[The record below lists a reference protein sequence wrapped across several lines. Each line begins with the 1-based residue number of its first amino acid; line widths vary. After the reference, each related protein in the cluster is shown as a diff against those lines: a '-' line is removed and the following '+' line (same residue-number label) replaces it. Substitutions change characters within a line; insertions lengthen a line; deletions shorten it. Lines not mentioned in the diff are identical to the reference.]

1 LLSKILFF
9 LITLFLGIKILKMG
23 GKMINT
29 KSLLILF
36 SIFSIVTLSPEFSK
50 AAVNVETDDFENVEV
65 GSIQQVSAN
74 ISNPNVDK
82 AVALSGISFSS
93 DSCNDFSM
101 VVSFSIPTYLQ
112 PGESVNVEI
121 IYSPSFVGECSATL
135 EISTDSLFF
144 PTDKVTFTGTGV
156 EQQSEQSDPN
166 NISQLLLEKLQKI
179 IDYTN
184 DSYIYHVFR
193 STEQD
198 SLGERR
204 FKAFKKKLVVSY
216 HLIES
221 DQFEAAHNKL
231 NEIYKKADG
240 KPESNDFVPPE
251 KAANLALMLQDLI
264 ASFDFEDKQAKQS
277 KKAYK

>member
-1 LLSKILFF
+1 
-9 LITLFLGIKILKMG
+9 
-23 GKMINT
+23 MINT

-36 SIFSIVTLSPEFSK
+36 SIFSIVILSPDFSE
-50 AAVNVETDDFENVEV
+50 AAVNVEIDDFENVEV

-93 DSCNDFSM
+93 DSCSDFSM
-101 VVSFSIPTYLQ
+101 VVSFSIPTHLQ

-121 IYSPSFVGECSATL
+121 IYSPSVVGECSATL
-135 EISTDSLFF
+135 EISTDFLFF

-156 EQQSEQSDPN
+156 EQQPEQSDPD

-184 DSYIYHVFR
+184 ESYTYQALR
-193 STEQD
+193 STERD

-204 FKAFKKKLVVSY
+204 LKAFKKNLAVAY
-216 HLIES
+216 HLIENS
-221 DQFEAAHNKL
+221 HFEAAHNKL
-231 NEIYKKADG
+231 KEIHKKTDG

-251 KAANLALMLQDLI
+251 KAENLALLLQDLI
-264 ASFDFEDKQAKQS
+264 ASFGFEAKQAKHS
-277 KKAYK
+277 KKTYN